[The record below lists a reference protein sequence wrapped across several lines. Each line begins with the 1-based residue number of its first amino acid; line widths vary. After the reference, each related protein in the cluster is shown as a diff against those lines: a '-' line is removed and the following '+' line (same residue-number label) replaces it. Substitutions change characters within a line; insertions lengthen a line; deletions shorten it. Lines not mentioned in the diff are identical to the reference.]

1 MIKSEDL
8 VDFVT
13 WPALEQAMKG
23 LKDLLDKSLEDQK
36 KVLPPIQTQTQTQ
49 TVSRK
54 F

>member
-23 LKDLLDKSLEDQK
+23 IKELLDKTLEDK
-36 KVLPPIQTQTQTQ
+36 KNVLPPIQTQTQT
-49 TVSRK
+49 VNEK